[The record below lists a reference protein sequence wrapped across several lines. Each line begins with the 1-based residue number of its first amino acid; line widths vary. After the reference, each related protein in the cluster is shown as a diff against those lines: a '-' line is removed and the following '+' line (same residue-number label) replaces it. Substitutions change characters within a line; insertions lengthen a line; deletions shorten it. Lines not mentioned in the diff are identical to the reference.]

1 LGWGSTFI
9 KGNDEFLDLQSE
21 IATKLASELIG
32 GLDASETQ
40 QLAQKATE
48 SAEAMAEYEA
58 GRREWNRRNK
68 EGFDN
73 AIKHFEKAIEL
84 DPNYAEPYV
93 GLADTYGLL
102 PIYNFA
108 EPAVAMPKAKPYAQ
122 EAIKRNPNLAIAY
135 TSIAMVN
142 HVYDYNWL
150 EAEANHRKALEL
162 NPNYATGHQWYG
174 EYLYQTGQTALAF
187 EHMSKAAELD
197 PGSKIIKCQ
206 LAFCALLLN
215 KIDFAEKAIKE
226 ALAID
231 PMFFFALEIQHL
243 WLKQGNLE
251 KTIDLVEEAREKY
264 PNQANYLRLLFD
276 LNWMANNRERALRCF
291 IELQD
296 KHNDSVQSHVIAQLY
311 ATLDEPENVYRWM
324 QKSIDKRES
333 MVPITMTYPPFEKY
347 HKDPNFL
354 KLFRQINHPLSKNKP

>member
-1 LGWGSTFI
+1 
-9 KGNDEFLDLQSE
+9 
-21 IATKLASELIG
+21 
-32 GLDASETQ
+32 
-40 QLAQKATE
+40 
-48 SAEAMAEYEA
+48 
-58 GRREWNRRNK
+58 
-68 EGFDN
+68 
-73 AIKHFEKAIEL
+73 
-84 DPNYAEPYV
+84 
-93 GLADTYGLL
+93 
-102 PIYNFA
+102 
-108 EPAVAMPKAKPYAQ
+108 
-122 EAIKRNPNLAIAY
+122 
-135 TSIAMVN
+135 
-142 HVYDYNWL
+142 
-150 EAEANHRKALEL
+150 
-162 NPNYATGHQWYG
+162 
-174 EYLYQTGQTALAF
+174 
-187 EHMSKAAELD
+187 MSKAAELD
-197 PGSKIIKCQ
+197 PESKIIKCQ

-231 PMFFFALEIQHL
+231 PMFFFALEIKHL